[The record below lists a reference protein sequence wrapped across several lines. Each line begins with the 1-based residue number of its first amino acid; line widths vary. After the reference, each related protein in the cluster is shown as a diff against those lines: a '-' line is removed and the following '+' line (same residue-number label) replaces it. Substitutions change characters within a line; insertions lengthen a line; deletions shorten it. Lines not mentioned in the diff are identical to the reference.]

1 MSDKIEKFSKNVRR
15 KIIETAY
22 EAGSSSA
29 HIGGALSSV
38 EIVST
43 LFGELMNFNQINYQ
57 DQNRDRFILSKG
69 HACLVYYCALSELG
83 IISVEKLKTF
93 EKPESDLL
101 GHPVKNK
108 QIGIDFSTG
117 SLGMG
122 LPLGVGVAL
131 GCRKKK
137 ISNKVYVLVGDGE
150 CNEGSVWEAAMSAA
164 HYDLNQLTVIIDRN
178 NFQQTGK
185 SDEIMSYKN
194 LKNIWSSFGFLALE
208 VNGHN
213 INELTNAFNTT
224 DKKKPKVIIANTIK
238 GKGLSFMENDNN
250 WHHSI
255 LTSKLYE
262 KAMEELK

>member
-93 EKPESDLL
+93 EKPESAA
-101 GHPVKNK
+101 VVA
-108 QIGIDFSTG
+108 QYYRIDG
-117 SLGMG
+117 
-122 LPLGVGVAL
+122 
-131 GCRKKK
+131 
-137 ISNKVYVLVGDGE
+137 
-150 CNEGSVWEAAMSAA
+150 
-164 HYDLNQLTVIIDRN
+164 N
-178 NFQQTGK
+178 NMQ
-185 SDEIMSYKN
+185 
-194 LKNIWSSFGFLALE
+194 SF
-208 VNGHN
+208 
-213 INELTNAFNTT
+213 
-224 DKKKPKVIIANTIK
+224 IA
-238 GKGLSFMENDNN
+238 SF
-250 WHHSI
+250 
-255 LTSKLYE
+255 KFVV
-262 KAMEELK
+262 